1 MQKNNKGFVL
11 VETLL
16 VSVFILTTLIFLFV
30 QFRTV
35 KQSYDRSFRYNTVT
49 GMYAA
54 SNFSTY
60 IKENSY
66 GTLVDALNRECEG
79 QTDCTKK
86 YYLDLSNC
94 PAQLLDEPTYCS
106 RLKDT
111 LNVDHIYFTA
121 EDLSFLLHYLDSDAY
136 LNASKNNQDI
146 NRETRNYIKT
156 IKYDKDVNRYR
167 LILEF
172 KDNTYASI
180 KVTGFGGVSY
190 AHG

>member
-1 MQKNNKGFVL
+1 MRKNNKGFIL

-16 VSVFILTTLIFLFV
+16 VSVFVLTTLIFLFV
-30 QFRTV
+30 QFRSIR
-35 KQSYDRSFRYNTVT
+35 QSYERSFKYDTVT

-66 GTLVDALNRECEG
+66 GTLVEALKSECDG
-79 QTDCTKK
+79 QTGCIKK
-86 YYLDLSNC
+86 YHLDLSTC

-106 RLKDT
+106 RLKEV
-111 LNVDHIYFTA
+111 LNIEHVYFTD
-121 EDLSFLLHYLDSDAY
+121 EDLSFLLSYLDSDAY
-136 LNASKNNQDI
+136 LNASREEVDI

-167 LILEF
+167 LIMEF
-172 KDNTYASI
+172 KDGTYSSI

-190 AHG
+190 AQ

>member
-1 MQKNNKGFVL
+1 MRKNNKGFVL

-16 VSVFILTTLIFLFV
+16 VSVFVLTTLIFLFV
-30 QFRTV
+30 QFRSIR
-35 KQSYDRSFRYNTVT
+35 QSYERSFKYDTVT

-66 GTLVDALNRECEG
+66 GTLVEALKSECDG
-79 QTDCTKK
+79 QTGCIKK
-86 YYLDLSNC
+86 YYLDLSTC

-106 RLKDT
+106 RLKEV
-111 LNVDHIYFTA
+111 LNIEHVYFTD
-121 EDLSFLLHYLDSDAY
+121 EDLSFLLSYLDSDAY
-136 LNASKNNQDI
+136 LNATREEVDI

-167 LILEF
+167 LIMEF
-172 KDNTYASI
+172 KDGTYSSI

-190 AHG
+190 AQ

>member
-1 MQKNNKGFVL
+1 MRKNNKGFIL

-16 VSVFILTTLIFLFV
+16 VSVFVLTTLIFLFV
-30 QFRTV
+30 QFRSIR
-35 KQSYDRSFRYNTVT
+35 QSYERSFKYDTVT

-66 GTLVDALNRECEG
+66 GTLVDTLNSECEG
-79 QTDCTKK
+79 QSGCTKK
-86 YYLDLSNC
+86 YYLNLSAC

-106 RLKDT
+106 RLKET

-121 EDLSFLLHYLDSDAY
+121 EDLTFLIHYLDSDAY

-146 NRETRNYIKT
+146 NRETKNFIKT
-156 IKYDKDVNRYR
+156 IQYDKDVNRYR

-172 KDNTYASI
+172 KDGTYASI

-190 AHG
+190 VQG

>member
-16 VSVFILTTLIFLFV
+16 VSVFILTTLIFLFI

-35 KQSYDRSFRYNTVT
+35 KQSFDRSFRYNTVT

-66 GTLVDALNRECEG
+66 GTLVDALNSECEG
-79 QTDCTKK
+79 QSSCTKK
-86 YYLDLSNC
+86 YYLDLSTC

-106 RLKDT
+106 RLKVT

-121 EDLSFLLHYLDSDAY
+121 EDLTFLLHYLDSDAY
-136 LNASKNNQDI
+136 LNASKNDQDI
-146 NRETRNYIKT
+146 NRETRNFIKT

-172 KDNTYASI
+172 KDGTYASI

-190 AHG
+190 VQG